1 MIRIEHINKKFKK
14 LIALNDINAQFEKGQ
29 VISLIGPNGSGKTTL
44 IKAILGMVK
53 ADSGKIF
60 FNDELI
66 NGDPSYRS
74 QIGYMPQIG
83 RYPDNMKVGQLFKM
97 LKNIRNVSADNLD
110 EELINKFGLKEIF
123 QKPMRTLSG
132 GTRQKVSAA
141 LAFLFSPDVLIL
153 DEPTA
158 GLDPLSSEIL
168 KEKILKEKAKNKL
181 ILITSHILSDLDELT
196 TQIMYLQEGK
206 MEFFKGI
213 EQLREETGEL
223 KLGKAIA
230 RIMKG
235 EKFSNE
241 WIDRMVL
248 KESLEGIKPE
258 KNSSFRSE

>member
-14 LIALNDINAQFEKGQ
+14 LIALDDINAQFDKGQ

-44 IKAILGMVK
+44 IKSILGMVK

-60 FNDELI
+60 FNNELI

-97 LKNIRNVSADNLD
+97 LKNIRNVSEDKVD
-110 EELINKFGLKEIF
+110 EELIDKFGLKQIF
-123 QKPMRTLSG
+123 DKSMRTLSG

-141 LAFLFSPDVLIL
+141 LAFLFNPDVLIL

-168 KEKILKEKAKNKL
+168 KEKILKEKSKNKL

-196 TQIMYLQEGK
+196 THIMYLQEGK
-206 MEFFKGI
+206 QEFFKEI
-213 EQLREETGEL
+213 DQLREETGEL

-235 EKFSNE
+235 EKFNSE
-241 WIDRMVL
+241 WIDGMFVVG
-248 KESLEGIKPE
+248 KIKDE
-258 KNSSFRSE
+258 KNSSFPLE

>member
-1 MIRIEHINKKFKK
+1 MIRIEQVSKKFKR
-14 LIALNDINAQFEKGQ
+14 LLALDGIDAQFEKGQ

-53 ADSGKIF
+53 ADNGKIF

-97 LKNIRNVSADNLD
+97 LRNIRNVPENKID
-110 EELINKFGLKEIF
+110 EELIEKFGLKKIF
-123 QKPMRTLSG
+123 EKPMRTLSG

-141 LAFLFSPDVLIL
+141 LAFLFNPDVLIL

-168 KEKILKEKAKNKL
+168 KEKILKEKSKNKL

-196 TQIMYLQEGK
+196 THIMYLQEGK
-206 MEFFKGI
+206 MEFFKEI

-235 EKFSNE
+235 EKFSGE
-241 WIDRMVL
+241 WIDKMF
-248 KESLEGIKPE
+248 GIKDE
-258 KNSSFRSE
+258 QNSSIRPE

>member
-14 LIALNDINAQFEKGQ
+14 LLALNDINAQFEKGQ

-44 IKAILGMVK
+44 IKSILGMVR
-53 ADSGKIF
+53 ADGGKIF

-97 LKNIRNVSADNLD
+97 LKNIRNVSEDKVD
-110 EELINKFGLKEIF
+110 EELIEKFGLKQIF
-123 QKPMRTLSG
+123 DKSMRTLSG

-141 LAFLFSPDVLIL
+141 LAFLFNPDVLIL

-168 KEKILKEKAKNKL
+168 KEKILKEKGKNKL
-181 ILITSHILSDLDELT
+181 ILITSHLLSELDDLITEL
-196 TQIMYLQEGK
+196 IFMQEGK
-206 MEFFKGI
+206 VLFHKKI
-213 EQLREETGEL
+213 AEL
-223 KLGKAIA
+223 KT
-230 RIMKG
+230 
-235 EKFSNE
+235 
-241 WIDRMVL
+241 
-248 KESLEGIKPE
+248 
-258 KNSSFRSE
+258 